1 MLYLVEAFQLQN
13 YITVHA
19 FITIKIK
26 NMHALWHFWWVTYKV
41 QILINLLVTFR
52 YCNFEE
58 FSLD

>member
-1 MLYLVEAFQLQN
+1 MLYLDEAFQLQN

-19 FITIKIK
+19 FIIIKIK
-26 NMHALWHFWWVTYKV
+26 NIYMLCDIWWVTYKV
-41 QILINLLVTFR
+41 QILTNLLVTFR